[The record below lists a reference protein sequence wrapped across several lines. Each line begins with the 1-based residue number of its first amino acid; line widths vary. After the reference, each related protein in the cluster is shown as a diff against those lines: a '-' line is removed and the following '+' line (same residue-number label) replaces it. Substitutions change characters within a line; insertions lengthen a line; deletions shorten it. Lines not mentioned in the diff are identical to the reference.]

1 MREADV
7 IGILELQTG
16 GAQDSAAERSA
27 SHVAMFS
34 TLIRSRASS
43 LLLGPWAALQ
53 RLRPPQHTPALA
65 LLGPD
70 AAGPSS
76 SSAPSLADTLLDG
89 LLWMAVPKKKVSYT
103 RKRKRIA
110 GFQAIRGPKQQTH
123 ISMCPVCERM
133 RQPHRVCGREDC
145 ATYFR
150 HKWF

>member
-7 IGILELQTG
+7 IGILELEKRLVPKTAPRQEARRT
-16 GAQDSAAERSA
+16 AQIVAY
-27 SHVAMFS
+27 VAMFS

-76 SSAPSLADTLLDG
+76 SSAPSLAR
-89 LLWMAVPKKKVSYT
+89 T
-103 RKRKRIA
+103 RCSTACCGWRCRRKGVVHAEAEADRRLP
-110 GFQAIRGPKQQTH
+110 GDPRPKQQTH
-123 ISMCPVCERM
+123 ISMCPVCE
-133 RQPHRVCGREDC
+133 PD
-145 ATYFR
+145 AAAA
-150 HKWF
+150 